1 VAHPEPT
8 KIFLKPSPETAK
20 GLESQAKGLKRSLQE
35 VTSQDEIF
43 MLDTSSYIQER
54 VNLLHSLCLSHY
66 HHKYLLSLLQE
77 LPVPHVKP
85 VYKSKSTDWMGR
97 VGPKLSTD

>member
-8 KIFLKPSPETAK
+8 KIFLKLSPETAK

-35 VTSQDEIF
+35 VTSQDDIF
-43 MLDTSSYIQER
+43 MLDISGYIRES
-54 VNLLHSLCLSHY
+54 VNLSHY

-77 LPVPHVKP
+77 LPVPHVKS
-85 VYKSKSTDWMGR
+85 VYRSKSTVRMGR